1 MSKSQLIKETTKEM
15 SKETTKDSQKE
26 ELSNKFQKYI
36 ETYLSTY
43 TRFSENVYPEFE
55 IRFGTKKI
63 KNINKVDFYNVIK
76 SLLNYDF
83 KLINENYFLKIMNAS
98 NLSNIRTQIN
108 GMPNIQSYCKF
119 NNLSGILDENNIKF
133 VEKEY
138 FKNNDTQLFPLDFD
152 DYNFRVCY
160 QTEQNY
166 PRNHN
171 AIEEL
176 HSKWNSFK
184 KIFRY
189 IKRYEYR
196 HPDLPFLIHCSIVK
210 TSKSQYGKFI
220 EQFNIKDSEVFNS
233 LENFEIEIE
242 LNNELIIANKTF
254 SSAEFLYT
262 NLRKV
267 IKYILIGLQETNYPI
282 TLNEMDFAMQQY
294 LKLAKGPDYKAMML
308 PNIKD
313 FIGPSSTTLQMVNIL
328 PETEINDTNN
338 SIPNIRNNY
347 TVTDKADGTRKLLY
361 ISPQGKLYF
370 VSTTMNIQFI
380 GCYSEKKELFNT
392 IIDGE
397 HILHNKKGEYINVF
411 ACFDIYYFNGKNV
424 TGLPFINLTIEEQST
439 QEKETSKKEIQETT
453 TQETSTQ
460 EKSAQEK
467 SAQEK
472 SEKSKKEENFNYR
485 LIILNSVI
493 KSLELKSITNSKE
506 IHIKINVKKFYGA
519 HIFNGCTKILS
530 NINEGLYEYNTD
542 GLIFTPANTGVCSS
556 KTGVAAPNY
565 KTTWNESFKWKPPH
579 YNTIDFLIKF
589 KKNELGGNYIGT
601 LNNEGEDLTSYN
613 QVKSYYT
620 LILNVGFDEKK
631 HGYIN
636 PYNDIINNNI
646 KRDTKESYTNSYK
659 PCRFYPTNPNDVN
672 AGLCNIMGKLDESNN
687 LKIYTLEGDEI
698 EDNTI
703 VEFAYNSNNPEFW
716 RWEPLRVRSDK
727 TSELRSGVK
736 NFGNAYHT
744 ANSNWQSIHNPIS
757 ESILMTG
764 NGVTVNNDDDVYYNK
779 ISKTSET
786 QALRDFHNLYVK
798 SMLINKVSKSGYS
811 LIDYAVGKGGDLP
824 KWISANLNFVLGLDL
839 SKDNIENR
847 LDGVCARYLNYAQRY
862 AIIPKALFLHGNS
875 SHNIKDGSALYDDK
889 SRQIIKALFG
899 EGTKNEVLLGKGVY
913 NNYGI
918 VKNGFNISS
927 IQFAMHYMFES
938 ENVLNEFIKN
948 ITQCTALEGYFIGT
962 CYDGSKI
969 FNMLNSLNIDESIS
983 LFKNEKKIWELTKK
997 YDAKEFNDDESSL
1010 GYAINVY
1017 QETINKTFKEYLVN
1031 FKYLLRIMENNGFV
1045 LLNETEYKQLNLPGS
1060 MGNFEHLYNFMT
1072 NELKSNNYLLKK
1084 IGNSAQ
1090 LSTEEKQISFLNNYF
1105 IFKKIRNVEYD
1116 PEKLVSKKQ
1125 ELKEKELQNE
1135 IIGEFK
1141 KIDEE
1146 FEIKEKEKLD
1156 EKSKKL
1162 ASKYL
1167 KEAQDLEQQ
1176 LEEQLEEQQQ
1186 SKATESKAVNKT
1198 KLSIDEKIKLA
1209 EEKKKAKEE
1218 EKLKAAQEKKAAKE
1232 AEKSLKAET
1241 KKSQKTQTKKAQ

>member
-1 MSKSQLIKETTKEM
+1 MSKSQLT
-15 SKETTKDSQKE
+15 SKDSKKE
-26 ELSNKFQKYI
+26 ELSNKFLKYI
-36 ETYLSTY
+36 ETYLSSY
-43 TRFSENVYPEFE
+43 TRFSENVVPEFE

-83 KLINENYFLKIMNAS
+83 KLFNENYFLKIINAS

-108 GMPNIQSYCKF
+108 GLPNIQSYCKL

-133 VEKEY
+133 VEKTY
-138 FKNNDTQLFPLDFD
+138 FKTSDVQLFPLDFD

-166 PRNHN
+166 SRNHS

-176 HSKWNSFK
+176 HSKWNSLK

-210 TSKSQYGKFI
+210 TSKSHYGKFI

-242 LNNELIIANKTF
+242 LNNEFIIANKSF
-254 SSAEFLYT
+254 SNAEFIYT

-282 TLNEMDFAMQQY
+282 TLSEIDFAMQQY
-294 LKLAKGPDYKAMML
+294 LKLAKGPDYKPMMI
-308 PNIKD
+308 PSIKD
-313 FIGPSSTTLQMVNIL
+313 FIGPSPTTLQMVNIL

-370 VSTTMNIQFI
+370 IATTMNIQFT
-380 GCYSEKKELFNT
+380 GCYIEKKELFNT

-411 ACFDIYYFNGKNV
+411 ACFDIYYFNGQNV
-424 TGLPFINLTIEEQST
+424 TGLPFINLTIEDKGDKGDKGAEEKIEK
-439 QEKETSKKEIQETT
+439 QEKIEKSKKEDKGAE
-453 TQETSTQ
+453 EKL
-460 EKSAQEK
+460 EKSKKE
-467 SAQEK
+467 E
-472 SEKSKKEENFNYR
+472 SKKEENFNYR

-493 KSLELKSITNSKE
+493 KTLDLKSITSTKE
-506 IHIKINVKKFYGA
+506 IHIKIIVKKFYGA
-519 HIFNGCTKILS
+519 HIFNGCSRILT
-530 NINEGLYEYNTD
+530 NIKEGLYEYNTD
-542 GLIFTPANTGVCSS
+542 GLIFTPSNTGVCSL
-556 KTGVAAPNY
+556 KTGIAAPNY
-565 KTTWNESFKWKPPH
+565 KITWNESFKWKPPA

-589 KKNELGGNYIGT
+589 KKNELGANYIGT

-613 QVKSYYT
+613 QVKNYYT

-646 KRDTKESYTNSYK
+646 KRTTKESYTNSYK

-672 AGLCNIMGKLDESNN
+672 AGLCNIIGKLDESNN
-687 LKIYTLEGDEI
+687 LKIYTLEGEEI

-703 VEFAYNSNNPEFW
+703 VEFAYNITKPEYW
-716 RWEPLRVRSDK
+716 RWEPLRLRYDK

-757 ESILMTG
+757 ETILMTG
-764 NGVTVNNDDDVYYNK
+764 NGVTINTDDDVYYNK

-786 QALRDFHNLYVK
+786 QALRDFHNLYIK
-798 SMLINKVSKSGYS
+798 NMLITKVSKSGFS

-824 KWISANLNFVLGLDL
+824 KWISANLNFVFGLDL

-862 AIIPKALFLHGNS
+862 AVIPKALFLHGNS
-875 SHNIKDGSALYDDK
+875 SHNIKDGSAFYDDK
-889 SRQIIKALFG
+889 SKQIIKALFG
-899 EGTKNEVLLGKGVY
+899 EGAKNEILLGKGVY

-927 IQFAMHYMFES
+927 IQFALHYMFES
-938 ENVLNEFIKN
+938 ETILNEFIKN
-948 ITQCTALEGYFIGT
+948 IKECTALEGYFIGT

-969 FNMLNSLNIDESIS
+969 FNMLNSLNTNESIS
-983 LFKNEKKIWELTKK
+983 IFKNEKKIWELTKK
-997 YDAKEFNDDESSL
+997 YDAKEFNDDDSSL

-1031 FKYLLRIMENNGFV
+1031 YKYLVRIMENNGFV
-1045 LLNETEYKQLNLPGS
+1045 LLTETEYKQLNLPGS
-1060 MGNFEHLYNFMT
+1060 MGNFEQLYNFMNT
-1072 NELKSNNYLLKK
+1072 EITSNNYLLKK
-1084 IGNSAQ
+1084 LGTSAQ

-1116 PEKLVSKKQ
+1116 PEEIVSKKQ
-1125 ELKEKELQNE
+1125 ELQEKELQDE
-1135 IIGEFK
+1135 QIGEFK
-1141 KIDEE
+1141 KIDEL
-1146 FEIKEKEKLD
+1146 FEEKEKEKID
-1156 EKSKKL
+1156 IKSKKL

-1167 KEAQDLEQQ
+1167 KETQDLEEKLEQQ
-1176 LEEQLEEQQQ
+1176 LEE
-1186 SKATESKAVNKT
+1186 SKVPVKI

-1218 EKLKAAQEKKAAKE
+1218 EKLKTAQEKKLAKE
-1232 AEKSLKAET
+1232 AEKSKKAQA
-1241 KKSQKTQTKKAQ
+1241 KSQKTETKKV

>member
-1 MSKSQLIKETTKEM
+1 MSKSQIT
-15 SKETTKDSQKE
+15 SKDSKKE
-26 ELSNKFQKYI
+26 ELSNKFLKYI
-36 ETYLSTY
+36 ETYLSSY
-43 TRFSENVYPEFE
+43 TRFSENVVPEFE

-83 KLINENYFLKIMNAS
+83 KLFNENYFLKIMNAS

-108 GMPNIQSYCKF
+108 GLPNIQSYCKL
-119 NNLSGILDENNIKF
+119 NNLSGILDDNNIKF

-138 FKNNDTQLFPLDFD
+138 FKTSDAQLFPLDFD

-166 PRNHN
+166 SRNHS
-171 AIEEL
+171 AVEEL
-176 HSKWNSFK
+176 YSKWNSLK

-210 TSKSQYGKFI
+210 TSKSRYGKFI

-242 LNNELIIANKTF
+242 LNNEFIIANKSF
-254 SSAEFLYT
+254 SNAEFLYT

-267 IKYILIGLQETNYPI
+267 IKYILIGLQETNYPV
-282 TLNEMDFAMQQY
+282 TLNEIDFAMQQY
-294 LKLAKGPDYKAMML
+294 LKLAKGPDYKPMMI
-308 PNIKD
+308 PSIKD

-370 VSTTMNIQFI
+370 LATTMNIQFT
-380 GCYSEKKELFNT
+380 GCYIEKKELFNT

-411 ACFDIYYFNGKNV
+411 ACFDIYYFNGQNV
-424 TGLPFINLTIEEQST
+424 TGLPFINLTIEDKGDKEAE
-439 QEKETSKKEIQETT
+439 EKLEKSKKEDKEDKEDKI
-453 TQETSTQ
+453 
-460 EKSAQEK
+460 EKSKKE
-467 SAQEK
+467 E
-472 SEKSKKEENFNYR
+472 SKKEENFNYR

-493 KSLELKSITNSKE
+493 KSLDLKSITSSKE
-506 IHIKINVKKFYGA
+506 MHIKIIVKKFYGA
-519 HIFNGCTKILS
+519 HIFNGCSRILT
-530 NINEGLYEYNTD
+530 NIKEGLYEYNTD
-542 GLIFTPANTGVCSS
+542 GLIFTPSNTGVCSL
-556 KTGVAAPNY
+556 KTGIAAPNY
-565 KTTWNESFKWKPPH
+565 KITWNESFKWKPPA

-589 KKNELGGNYIGT
+589 KKNELGANYIGT
-601 LNNEGEDLTSYN
+601 LNNEGEDLTSYS
-613 QVKSYYT
+613 QVKNYYT

-646 KRDTKESYTNSYK
+646 KRTTKESYTNSYR

-687 LKIYTLEGDEI
+687 LKIYTLEGEEI

-703 VEFAYNSNNPEFW
+703 VEFAYNINKPDFW
-716 RWEPLRVRSDK
+716 RWEPLRLRYDK

-744 ANSNWQSIHNPIS
+744 ANSNWQSIFNPIS
-757 ESILMTG
+757 ETILMTG

-786 QALRDFHNLYVK
+786 QALRDFHNLYIK
-798 SMLINKVSKSGYS
+798 NMLITKVSKSGYS

-824 KWISANLNFVLGLDL
+824 KWISANLNFVYGLDL

-862 AIIPKALFLHGNS
+862 AVIPKALFSHGNS
-875 SHNIKDGSALYDDK
+875 SRNIKDGSAFYDDK
-889 SRQIIKALFG
+889 SKQIIKALFG
-899 EGTKNEVLLGKGVY
+899 EGAKNEVLLGKGVY

-927 IQFAMHYMFES
+927 IQFALHYMFES
-938 ENVLNEFIKN
+938 ETILNEFIKN
-948 ITQCTALEGYFIGT
+948 IKECTALEGYFIGT

-969 FNMLNSLNIDESIS
+969 FNMLNSLNADESIS
-983 LFKNEKKIWELTKK
+983 IFKNEKKIWELTKK

-1031 FKYLLRIMENNGFV
+1031 YKYLVRIMENNGFV

-1060 MGNFEHLYNFMT
+1060 MGNFEQLYNFMNT
-1072 NELKSNNYLLKK
+1072 EIKSNNYLLKK
-1084 IGNSAQ
+1084 LGNSAQ

-1116 PEKLVSKKQ
+1116 PEEIVSKKQ
-1125 ELKEKELQNE
+1125 ELQEKELQDE
-1135 IIGEFK
+1135 QIGEFK
-1141 KIDEE
+1141 KIDEL
-1146 FEIKEKEKLD
+1146 FKEKEKEKID

-1167 KEAQDLEQQ
+1167 KETQDLEEKLEQQ
-1176 LEEQLEEQQQ
+1176 LEE
-1186 SKATESKAVNKT
+1186 SKVPVKN

-1218 EKLKAAQEKKAAKE
+1218 EKLKTAQEKKLAKE
-1232 AEKSLKAET
+1232 AEKSKKAQA
-1241 KKSQKTQTKKAQ
+1241 KSQKTETKKV

>member
-1 MSKSQLIKETTKEM
+1 MSKSQIT
-15 SKETTKDSQKE
+15 SKDSKKE
-26 ELSNKFQKYI
+26 ELSNKFLKYI
-36 ETYLSTY
+36 ETYLSSY
-43 TRFSENVYPEFE
+43 TRFSENVVPEFE

-83 KLINENYFLKIMNAS
+83 KLFNENYFLKIMNAS

-108 GMPNIQSYCKF
+108 GLPNIQSYCKL
-119 NNLSGILDENNIKF
+119 NNLSGILDDNNIKF

-138 FKNNDTQLFPLDFD
+138 FKTSDAQLFPLDFD

-166 PRNHN
+166 SRNHS
-171 AIEEL
+171 AVEEL
-176 HSKWNSFK
+176 YSKWNSLK

-210 TSKSQYGKFI
+210 TSKSRYGKFI

-242 LNNELIIANKTF
+242 LNNEFIIANKSF
-254 SSAEFLYT
+254 SNAEFLYT

-267 IKYILIGLQETNYPI
+267 IKYILIGLQETNYPV
-282 TLNEMDFAMQQY
+282 TLNEIDFAMQQY
-294 LKLAKGPDYKAMML
+294 LKLAKGPDYKPMMI
-308 PNIKD
+308 PSIKD

-370 VSTTMNIQFI
+370 LATTMNIQFT
-380 GCYSEKKELFNT
+380 GCYIEKKELFNT

-411 ACFDIYYFNGKNV
+411 ACFDIYYFNGQNV
-424 TGLPFINLTIEEQST
+424 TGLSFINLTIEDRGDKEAEEKLEK
-439 QEKETSKKEIQETT
+439 QEKL
-453 TQETSTQ
+453 
-460 EKSAQEK
+460 
-467 SAQEK
+467 
-472 SEKSKKEENFNYR
+472 EKSKKEDKEDKEEKIEKSKKEDNFNYR

-493 KSLELKSITNSKE
+493 KSLDLKSITSSKE
-506 IHIKINVKKFYGA
+506 MHIKIIVKKFYGA
-519 HIFNGCTKILS
+519 HIFNGCSRILT
-530 NINEGLYEYNTD
+530 NIKEGLYEYNTD
-542 GLIFTPANTGVCSS
+542 GLIFTPSNTGVCSL
-556 KTGVAAPNY
+556 KTGIAAPNY
-565 KTTWNESFKWKPPH
+565 KITWNESFKWKPPA

-589 KKNELGGNYIGT
+589 KKNELGANYIGT
-601 LNNEGEDLTSYN
+601 LNNEGEDLTSYSQIKN
-613 QVKSYYT
+613 YYT

-646 KRDTKESYTNSYK
+646 KRTTKESYTNSYR

-687 LKIYTLEGDEI
+687 LKIYTLEGEEI

-703 VEFAYNSNNPEFW
+703 VEFAYNINKPDFW
-716 RWEPLRVRSDK
+716 RWEPLRLRYDK

-744 ANSNWQSIHNPIS
+744 ANSNWQSIFNPIS
-757 ESILMTG
+757 ETILMTG

-786 QALRDFHNLYVK
+786 QALRDFHNLYIK
-798 SMLINKVSKSGYS
+798 NMLITKVSKSGYS

-824 KWISANLNFVLGLDL
+824 KWISANLNFVYGLDL

-862 AIIPKALFLHGNS
+862 AVIPKALFSHGNS
-875 SHNIKDGSALYDDK
+875 IHNIKDGSAFYDDK
-889 SRQIIKALFG
+889 SKQIIKALFG
-899 EGTKNEVLLGKGVY
+899 EGAKNEVLLGKGVY

-927 IQFAMHYMFES
+927 IQFALHYMFES
-938 ENVLNEFIKN
+938 ETILNEFIKN
-948 ITQCTALEGYFIGT
+948 IKECTALEGYFIGT

-969 FNMLNSLNIDESIS
+969 FNMLNSLNADESIS
-983 LFKNEKKIWELTKK
+983 IFKNEKKIWELTKK

-1031 FKYLLRIMENNGFV
+1031 YKYLVRIMENNGFV

-1060 MGNFEHLYNFMT
+1060 MGNFEQLYNFMNT
-1072 NELKSNNYLLKK
+1072 EIKSNNYLLKK
-1084 IGNSAQ
+1084 LGNSAQ

-1116 PEKLVSKKQ
+1116 PEEIVSKKQ
-1125 ELKEKELQNE
+1125 ELQEKELQDE
-1135 IIGEFK
+1135 QIGEFK
-1141 KIDEE
+1141 KIDEL
-1146 FEIKEKEKLD
+1146 FEEKEKEKID
-1156 EKSKKL
+1156 IKSKKL

-1167 KEAQDLEQQ
+1167 KETQDLEEKLEQQ
-1176 LEEQLEEQQQ
+1176 LEE
-1186 SKATESKAVNKT
+1186 SKVPAKI

-1218 EKLKAAQEKKAAKE
+1218 EKLKTAQEKKLAKE
-1232 AEKSLKAET
+1232 AEKSKKAQA
-1241 KKSQKTQTKKAQ
+1241 KSQKTETKKV

>member
-1 MSKSQLIKETTKEM
+1 MSKSQIT
-15 SKETTKDSQKE
+15 SKDSKKE
-26 ELSNKFQKYI
+26 ELSNKFLKYI
-36 ETYLSTY
+36 ETYLSSY
-43 TRFSENVYPEFE
+43 TRFSENVVPEFE

-83 KLINENYFLKIMNAS
+83 KLFNENYFLKIMNAS

-108 GMPNIQSYCKF
+108 GLPNIQSYCKL
-119 NNLSGILDENNIKF
+119 NNLSGILDDNNIKF

-138 FKNNDTQLFPLDFD
+138 FKTSDAQLFPLDFD

-166 PRNHN
+166 SRNHS
-171 AIEEL
+171 AVEEL
-176 HSKWNSFK
+176 HSKWNSLK

-210 TSKSQYGKFI
+210 TSKSHYGKFI

-242 LNNELIIANKTF
+242 LNNEFIIANKSF
-254 SSAEFLYT
+254 SNAEFLYT

-267 IKYILIGLQETNYPI
+267 IKYILIGLQETNYPV
-282 TLNEMDFAMQQY
+282 TLNEIDFAMQQY
-294 LKLAKGPDYKAMML
+294 LKLAKGPDYKPMMI
-308 PNIKD
+308 PSIKD

-370 VSTTMNIQFI
+370 LATTMNIQFT
-380 GCYSEKKELFNT
+380 GCYIEKKELFNT

-411 ACFDIYYFNGKNV
+411 ACFDIYYFNGQNV
-424 TGLPFINLTIEEQST
+424 TGLPFINLTIEDRGDKEAE
-439 QEKETSKKEIQETT
+439 EKLEKLEKSKKEDKE
-453 TQETSTQ
+453 
-460 EKSAQEK
+460 EKIEK
-467 SAQEK
+467 I
-472 SEKSKKEENFNYR
+472 EKSKKEENKKEENKKEESKKQQNFNYR

-493 KSLELKSITNSKE
+493 KSLDLKSITSSKE
-506 IHIKINVKKFYGA
+506 MHIKIIVKKFYGA
-519 HIFNGCTKILS
+519 HIFNGCSRILT
-530 NINEGLYEYNTD
+530 NIKEGLYEYNTD
-542 GLIFTPANTGVCSS
+542 GLIFTPSNTGVCSL
-556 KTGVAAPNY
+556 KTGIAAPNY
-565 KTTWNESFKWKPPH
+565 KITWNESFKWKPPA

-589 KKNELGGNYIGT
+589 KKNELGANYIGT
-601 LNNEGEDLTSYN
+601 LNNEGEDLTSYS
-613 QVKSYYT
+613 QVKNYYT

-646 KRDTKESYTNSYK
+646 KRTTKESYTNSYR

-687 LKIYTLEGDEI
+687 LKIYTLEGEEI

-703 VEFAYNSNNPEFW
+703 VEFAYNIDRPEFW
-716 RWEPLRVRSDK
+716 RWEPLRLRYDK

-744 ANSNWQSIHNPIS
+744 ANSNWQSIFNPIS
-757 ESILMTG
+757 ETILMTG

-786 QALRDFHNLYVK
+786 QALRDFHNLYIK
-798 SMLINKVSKSGYS
+798 NMLITKVSKSGYS

-824 KWISANLNFVLGLDL
+824 KWISANLNFVYGLDL

-862 AIIPKALFLHGNS
+862 AVIPKALFSHGNS
-875 SHNIKDGSALYDDK
+875 SRNIKDGSAFYDDK
-889 SRQIIKALFG
+889 SKQIIKALFG
-899 EGTKNEVLLGKGVY
+899 EGAKNEVLLGKGVY

-927 IQFAMHYMFES
+927 IQFALHYMFES
-938 ENVLNEFIKN
+938 ETILNEFIKN
-948 ITQCTALEGYFIGT
+948 IKECTALEGYFIGT

-969 FNMLNSLNIDESIS
+969 FNMLNSLNADESIS
-983 LFKNEKKIWELTKK
+983 IFKNEKKIWELTKK

-1031 FKYLLRIMENNGFV
+1031 YKYLVRIMENNGFV

-1060 MGNFEHLYNFMT
+1060 MGNFEQLYNFMN
-1072 NELKSNNYLLKK
+1072 NEIKSNNYLLKK
-1084 IGNSAQ
+1084 LGNSAQ

-1116 PEKLVSKKQ
+1116 PEEIVSKKQ
-1125 ELKEKELQNE
+1125 ELQEKELQDE
-1135 IIGEFK
+1135 QIGEFK
-1141 KIDEE
+1141 KIDEL
-1146 FEIKEKEKLD
+1146 FEEEEKEKIA

-1167 KEAQDLEQQ
+1167 KETQDLE
-1176 LEEQLEEQQQ
+1176 
-1186 SKATESKAVNKT
+1186 ESKVPAKI

-1218 EKLKAAQEKKAAKE
+1218 EKLKTAQEKKLAKE
-1232 AEKSLKAET
+1232 AEKSKKTQA
-1241 KKSQKTQTKKAQ
+1241 KSQKTETKKV

>member
-1 MSKSQLIKETTKEM
+1 MSKSQLSKETTKE
-15 SKETTKDSQKE
+15 TQKE
-26 ELSNKFQKYI
+26 ELSKKFLKYI
-36 ETYLSTY
+36 ETYLSSY
-43 TRFSENVYPEFE
+43 TRFSENIYPEFE

-108 GMPNIQSYCKF
+108 GLPNIQSYCKL

-166 PRNHN
+166 SRNHN

-196 HPDLPFLIHCSIVK
+196 HPHLPFLIHCSIVK

-242 LNNELIIANKTF
+242 FNNEVIIANKTF
-254 SSAEFLYT
+254 SNAEFLYT

-282 TLNEMDFAMQQY
+282 TLNEMDFAIQQY
-294 LKLAKGPDYKAMML
+294 LKLAKGQDYKTMML

-361 ISPQGKLYF
+361 ISSEGKLYF
-370 VSTTMNIQFI
+370 ISTTMNIQFT

-424 TGLPFINLTIEEQST
+424 TGLPFINLTIEEQTT
-439 QEKETSKKEIQETT
+439 QETSKKETSKKETSKKET
-453 TQETSTQ
+453 
-460 EKSAQEK
+460 
-467 SAQEK
+467 
-472 SEKSKKEENFNYR
+472 SKKEEEEKEEEEKEESKREKSKNEENINYR

-493 KSLELKSITNSKE
+493 KSLDLKSITNSKE
-506 IHIKINVKKFYGA
+506 IHIKFNVKKFYGA
-519 HIFNGCTKILS
+519 HIFNGCARILN

-565 KTTWNESFKWKPPH
+565 KTTWNESFKWKPPR
-579 YNTIDFLIKF
+579 YNTIDFLIRF

-613 QVKSYYT
+613 QVKNYYT

-646 KRDTKESYTNSYK
+646 KRDTKESYINSYK

-672 AGLCNIMGKLDESNN
+672 AGLCNIMGKLDEANN

-764 NGVTVNNDDDVYYNK
+764 NGVTINNDDDVYYNK

-847 LDGVCARYLNYAQRY
+847 LDGVCSRYLNYAQRY
-862 AIIPKALFLHGNS
+862 AVIPKALFLHGNS

-948 ITQCTALEGYFIGT
+948 IKECTSLEGYFIGT

-969 FNMLNSLNIDESIS
+969 FNMLNSLNINESIS
-983 LFKNEKKIWELTKK
+983 LFKNQKKIWELTKK
-997 YDAKEFNDDESSL
+997 YEAKEFKDDESSL

-1017 QETINKTFKEYLVN
+1017 QETINKTFQEYLVN
-1031 FKYLLRIMENNGFV
+1031 YKYLLRIMENNGFV

-1060 MGNFEHLYNFMT
+1060 MGNFEQLYNFMNSEVT
-1072 NELKSNNYLLKK
+1072 SNNYLLKK
-1084 IGNSAQ
+1084 LGNSTQ
-1090 LSTEEKQISFLNNYF
+1090 LSDEEKQISFLNNYF
-1105 IFKKIRNVEYD
+1105 IFKKIRNVEYEPD
-1116 PEKLVSKKQ
+1116 ELVSKKQ
-1125 ELKEKELQNE
+1125 ELKEKELQE
-1135 IIGEFK
+1135 EVIGEFK

-1146 FEIKEKEKLD
+1146 FEVKEKEKID

-1162 ASKYL
+1162 ASQYI
-1167 KEAQDLEQQ
+1167 KETQDLEEK

-1186 SKATESKAVNKT
+1186 QKQSKATNKI
-1198 KLSIDEKIKLA
+1198 KLSVDEKLKLA

-1218 EKLKAAQEKKAAKE
+1218 EKLKATQEKKAAKE
-1232 AEKSLKAET
+1232 AEKTLKAET

>member
-1 MSKSQLIKETTKEM
+1 MSKSQLPKGTTKEM
-15 SKETTKDSQKE
+15 TKETQKE
-26 ELSNKFQKYI
+26 ELSNKFLKYI
-36 ETYLSTY
+36 EIYLSSY

-108 GMPNIQSYCKF
+108 GLPNIQSYCKL

-166 PRNHN
+166 SRNHN

-196 HPDLPFLIHCSIVK
+196 HPHLPFLIHCSIVK

-242 LNNELIIANKTF
+242 FNNELIIANKTF
-254 SSAEFLYT
+254 SNAEFLYT

-282 TLNEMDFAMQQY
+282 TLNEMDFAIQQY

-370 VSTTMNIQFI
+370 ISTTMNIQFT

-397 HILHNKKGEYINVF
+397 HILHNKKGEYINTF

-424 TGLPFINLTIEEQST
+424 TGLPFINLTIEEQ
-439 QEKETSKKEIQETT
+439 T
-453 TQETSTQ
+453 TQETSK
-460 EKSAQEK
+460 EKEK
-467 SAQEK
+467 EEK
-472 SEKSKKEENFNYR
+472 EEREESKTDKSKKEENINYR

-493 KSLELKSITNSKE
+493 KSLDLKSITNSKE
-506 IHIKINVKKFYGA
+506 IHIKITVKKFYGA
-519 HIFNGCTKILS
+519 HIFNGCARILN

-556 KTGVAAPNY
+556 KTGIAAPNY
-565 KTTWNESFKWKPPH
+565 KTTWNESFKWKPPR

-613 QVKSYYT
+613 QVKNYYT

-636 PYNDIINNNI
+636 PYNDIINNNV
-646 KRDTKESYTNSYK
+646 KRDTKESYINSYK

-672 AGLCNIMGKLDESNN
+672 AGLCNIMGKLDEANN

-764 NGVTVNNDDDVYYNK
+764 NGVTINNDDDVYYNK

-862 AIIPKALFLHGNS
+862 AVIPKALFLHGNS

-948 ITQCTALEGYFIGT
+948 IKECTTLEGYFIGT

-969 FNMLNSLNIDESIS
+969 FNMLNSLNINESIS
-983 LFKNEKKIWELTKK
+983 LFKNQKKIWELTKK
-997 YDAKEFNDDESSL
+997 YEAKEFKDDESSL

-1017 QETINKTFKEYLVN
+1017 QETINKTFQEYLVN
-1031 FKYLLRIMENNGFV
+1031 YKYLVRIMENNGFV

-1060 MGNFEHLYNFMT
+1060 MGNFEQLYNFMNSEVT
-1072 NELKSNNYLLKK
+1072 SNNYLLKK
-1084 IGNSAQ
+1084 LGNSAQ
-1090 LSTEEKQISFLNNYF
+1090 LSDEEKQISFLNNYF
-1105 IFKKIRNVEYD
+1105 IFKKIRNVEYEPD
-1116 PEKLVSKKQ
+1116 ELVSKKQ
-1125 ELKEKELQNE
+1125 ELKEKELQE
-1135 IIGEFK
+1135 EVIGEFK

-1146 FEIKEKEKLD
+1146 FEVKEKEKID
-1156 EKSKKL
+1156 EKSQKL
-1162 ASKYL
+1162 AAQYI
-1167 KEAQDLEQQ
+1167 KETQDLEQL
-1176 LEEQLEEQQQ
+1176 LEEQLEQQQEQKQ
-1186 SKATESKAVNKT
+1186 SKATNKI
-1198 KLSIDEKIKLA
+1198 KLSVDEKLKLA

-1232 AEKSLKAET
+1232 AEKSKKAEE
-1241 KKSQKTQTKKAQ
+1241 KKLQKTQTKKA

>member
-1 MSKSQLIKETTKEM
+1 MSKSDLTKEI
-15 SKETTKDSQKE
+15 SKDSQKE
-26 ELSNKFQKYI
+26 ELSNKFLKYI
-36 ETYLSTY
+36 ETYLSTF
-43 TRFSENVYPEFE
+43 TRFSANVYPEFE

-83 KLINENYFLKIMNAS
+83 KLVNENYHLKIMNAS
-98 NLSNIRTQIN
+98 NLSNIRTQID
-108 GMPNIQSYCKF
+108 GMPNIQSYCKLD
-119 NNLSGILDENNIKF
+119 NLSGILDENNIKF

-138 FKNNDTQLFPLDFD
+138 FKTSAAQLFPLDFD

-166 PRNHN
+166 SRNHS
-171 AIEEL
+171 AVEEL
-176 HSKWNSFK
+176 HNKWNSLK

-196 HPDLPFLIHCSIVK
+196 HPDLPFLVHCSIVK
-210 TSKSQYGKFI
+210 TSKSYNGRFI
-220 EQFNIKDSEVFNS
+220 EQFNIKDSEVFTS

-242 LNNELIIANKTF
+242 LNNELIIANKSF
-254 SSAEFLYT
+254 SSSEFLYT

-282 TLNEMDFAMQQY
+282 TLNEMEFAMQQY
-294 LKLAKGPDYKAMML
+294 LKLAKGPDYTNMMKQSV
-308 PNIKD
+308 KD
-313 FIGPSSTTLQMVNIL
+313 FIGPSSSTLQMVNIL

-338 SIPNIRNNY
+338 SIPNIRKNY

-370 VSTTMNIQFI
+370 IPMTMNIQFT
-380 GCYSEKKELFNT
+380 GCYIEKKELFNT

-411 ACFDIYYFNGKNV
+411 ACFDIYYFNGQNV
-424 TGLPFINLTIEEQST
+424 TGLPFIKLIIEEEKGEKGEKG
-439 QEKETSKKEIQETT
+439 EKEKGEKGKEKGK
-453 TQETSTQ
+453 
-460 EKSAQEK
+460 EKEK
-467 SAQEK
+467 EEEK
-472 SEKSKKEENFNYR
+472 EEEEDKIGKSKKEETFNYR

-493 KSLELKSITNSKE
+493 KTMELKSITNSKE
-506 IHIKINVKKFYGA
+506 IHIKFNVKKFYGA
-519 HIFNGCTKILS
+519 HIFNGCARILN
-530 NINEGLYEYNTD
+530 NIKESLYEYNTD
-542 GLIFTPANTGVCSS
+542 GLIFTPANTGVCSL

-565 KTTWNESFKWKPPH
+565 KITWNESFKWKPPE

-589 KKNELGGNYIGT
+589 KKNELGGNYMGT

-613 QVKSYYT
+613 QVKNYYT

-646 KRDTKESYTNSYK
+646 KRDTKESYTNSYR
-659 PCRFYPTNPNDVN
+659 PCRFYPTNPSDLN

-687 LKIYTLEGDEI
+687 LKIYTLEGEEI
-698 EDNTI
+698 EDNII
-703 VEFAYNSNNPEFW
+703 VEFAYNINNPEFW
-716 RWEPLRVRSDK
+716 RWEPLRIRYDK

-736 NFGNAYHT
+736 NFGNAYHV

-862 AIIPKALFLHGNS
+862 TVIPKALFLHGNS
-875 SHNIKDGSALYDDK
+875 TNNIKNGSALYDEK
-889 SRQIIKALFG
+889 SKQIIKALFG

-913 NNYGI
+913 NNYGV

-927 IQFAMHYMFES
+927 IQFAIHYMFES
-938 ENVLNEFIKN
+938 ETVLNEFIKN
-948 ITQCTALEGYFIGT
+948 VKECTSLEGYFIGT
-962 CYDGSKI
+962 CYDGTKI
-969 FNMLNSLNIDESIS
+969 FNMLNSLNNNESIS
-983 LFKNEKKIWELTKK
+983 IFKNEKKIWELTKK
-997 YDAKEFNDDESSL
+997 YDAQEFTDDESCL

-1031 FKYLLRIMENNGFV
+1031 YKYLTRIMENNGFV

-1060 MGNFEHLYNFMT
+1060 MGNFEQLYNFMN
-1072 NELKSNNYLLKK
+1072 NEVKSNNYLLKK
-1084 IGNSAQ
+1084 LGNSAH

-1105 IFKKIRNVEYD
+1105 VFKKIRNVEYEPD
-1116 PEKLVSKKQ
+1116 ELISKK
-1125 ELKEKELQNE
+1125 EDLKEKELQDE
-1135 IIGEFK
+1135 IMGDFK

-1146 FEIKEKEKLD
+1146 FEVKEKESLD

-1162 ASKYL
+1162 ASQYI
-1167 KEAQDLEQQ
+1167 KETQDLEKQ
-1176 LEEQLEEQQQ
+1176 LEDEIEEQFD
-1186 SKATESKAVNKT
+1186 KT
-1198 KLSIDEKIKLA
+1198 KSTVNLKLTIDEKLKLA

-1241 KKSQKTQTKKAQ
+1241 KKSQKAETKKSQKTLTKKV

>member
-1 MSKSQLIKETTKEM
+1 MSKSQLT
-15 SKETTKDSQKE
+15 SKDSKKE
-26 ELSNKFQKYI
+26 ELSNKFLKYI
-36 ETYLSTY
+36 ETYLSSY
-43 TRFSENVYPEFE
+43 TRFSENVVPEFE

-83 KLINENYFLKIMNAS
+83 KLFNENYFLKIMNAS

-108 GMPNIQSYCKF
+108 GLPNIQSYCKL
-119 NNLSGILDENNIKF
+119 NNLSGILDDNNIKF

-138 FKNNDTQLFPLDFD
+138 FKTSDAQLFPLDFD

-166 PRNHN
+166 SRNHS

-176 HSKWNSFK
+176 HSKWNSIK

-210 TSKSQYGKFI
+210 TSKSRYGKFI

-242 LNNELIIANKTF
+242 LNNEFIIANKSF
-254 SSAEFLYT
+254 SNAEFLYT

-267 IKYILIGLQETNYPI
+267 IKYILIGLQETNYPV
-282 TLNEMDFAMQQY
+282 TLNEIDFAMQQY
-294 LKLAKGPDYKAMML
+294 LKLAKGPDYKPMMI
-308 PNIKD
+308 PSIKD

-370 VSTTMNIQFI
+370 LATTMNIQFT
-380 GCYSEKKELFNT
+380 GCYIEKKELFNT

-411 ACFDIYYFNGKNV
+411 ACFDIYYFNGQNV
-424 TGLPFINLTIEEQST
+424 TGLPFINLTIEDKGDKEAE
-439 QEKETSKKEIQETT
+439 EKLEKLEKLEKSKKEESKK
-453 TQETSTQ
+453 EESKK
-460 EKSAQEK
+460 EESKKE
-467 SAQEK
+467 E
-472 SEKSKKEENFNYR
+472 SKKEENFNYR

-493 KSLELKSITNSKE
+493 KSLDLKSITSSKE
-506 IHIKINVKKFYGA
+506 MHIKIIVKKFYGA
-519 HIFNGCTKILS
+519 HIFNGCSRILT
-530 NINEGLYEYNTD
+530 NIKEGLYEYNTD
-542 GLIFTPANTGVCSS
+542 GLIFTPSNTGVCSL
-556 KTGVAAPNY
+556 KTGIAAPNY
-565 KTTWNESFKWKPPH
+565 KITWNESFKWKPPEF
-579 YNTIDFLIKF
+579 NSIDFLIKF
-589 KKNELGGNYIGT
+589 KKNELGANYIGT
-601 LNNEGEDLTSYN
+601 LNNEGEDLTSYS
-613 QVKSYYT
+613 QVKNYYT

-646 KRDTKESYTNSYK
+646 KRTTKESYTNSYR

-687 LKIYTLEGDEI
+687 LKIYTLEGEEI

-703 VEFAYNSNNPEFW
+703 VEFAYNINKPDFW
-716 RWEPLRVRSDK
+716 RWEPLRLRYDK

-744 ANSNWQSIHNPIS
+744 ANSNWQSIYNPIS
-757 ESILMTG
+757 ETILMTG

-786 QALRDFHNLYVK
+786 QALRDFHNLYIK
-798 SMLINKVSKSGYS
+798 NMLITKVSKSGYS

-824 KWISANLNFVLGLDL
+824 KWISANLNFVYGLDL

-862 AIIPKALFLHGNS
+862 AVIPKALFSHGNS
-875 SHNIKDGSALYDDK
+875 IHNIKDGSAFYDDK
-889 SRQIIKALFG
+889 SKQIIKALFG
-899 EGTKNEVLLGKGVY
+899 EGAKNEVLLGKGVY

-927 IQFAMHYMFES
+927 IQFALHYMFES
-938 ENVLNEFIKN
+938 ETILNEFIKN
-948 ITQCTALEGYFIGT
+948 IKECTALEGYFIGT

-969 FNMLNSLNIDESIS
+969 FNMLNSLNADESIS
-983 LFKNEKKIWELTKK
+983 IFKNEKKIWELTKK

-1031 FKYLLRIMENNGFV
+1031 YKYLVRIMENNGFV

-1060 MGNFEHLYNFMT
+1060 MGNFEQLYNFMNT
-1072 NELKSNNYLLKK
+1072 EIKSNNYLLKK
-1084 IGNSAQ
+1084 LGNSAQ

-1116 PEKLVSKKQ
+1116 PEEIVSKKQ
-1125 ELKEKELQNE
+1125 ELQEKELQDE
-1135 IIGEFK
+1135 QIGEFK
-1141 KIDEE
+1141 KIDEL
-1146 FEIKEKEKLD
+1146 FEEKEKEKID

-1167 KEAQDLEQQ
+1167 KETQDLEEKLEQQ
-1176 LEEQLEEQQQ
+1176 LEE
-1186 SKATESKAVNKT
+1186 SKVPVKI

-1218 EKLKAAQEKKAAKE
+1218 EKLKTTQEKKLAKE
-1232 AEKSLKAET
+1232 AEKSKKAQA
-1241 KKSQKTQTKKAQ
+1241 KSQKTETKKV

>member
-1 MSKSQLIKETTKEM
+1 MSKSQIT
-15 SKETTKDSQKE
+15 SKDSKKE
-26 ELSNKFQKYI
+26 ELSNKFLKYI
-36 ETYLSTY
+36 ETYLSSY
-43 TRFSENVYPEFE
+43 TRFSENVVPEFE

-83 KLINENYFLKIMNAS
+83 KLFNENYFLKIMNAS

-108 GMPNIQSYCKF
+108 GLPNIQSYCKL
-119 NNLSGILDENNIKF
+119 NNLSGILDDNNIKF

-138 FKNNDTQLFPLDFD
+138 FKTSDAQLFPLDFD

-166 PRNHN
+166 SRNHS
-171 AIEEL
+171 AVEEL
-176 HSKWNSFK
+176 HSKWNSIK

-210 TSKSQYGKFI
+210 TSKSRYGKFI

-242 LNNELIIANKTF
+242 LNNEFIIANKSF
-254 SSAEFLYT
+254 SNAEFLYT

-267 IKYILIGLQETNYPI
+267 IKYILIGLQETNYPV
-282 TLNEMDFAMQQY
+282 TLNEIDFAMQQY
-294 LKLAKGPDYKAMML
+294 LKLAKGPDYKPMMI
-308 PNIKD
+308 PSIKD

-370 VSTTMNIQFI
+370 LATTMNIQFT
-380 GCYSEKKELFNT
+380 GCYIEKKELFNT

-411 ACFDIYYFNGKNV
+411 ACFDIYYFNGQNV
-424 TGLPFINLTIEEQST
+424 TGLPFINLTIEDKGDKEAE
-439 QEKETSKKEIQETT
+439 EKLEKLEKLEKSKKEESKK
-453 TQETSTQ
+453 EESKK
-460 EKSAQEK
+460 EE
-467 SAQEK
+467 
-472 SEKSKKEENFNYR
+472 SKKEENFNYR

-493 KSLELKSITNSKE
+493 KSLDLKSITSSKE
-506 IHIKINVKKFYGA
+506 MHIKIIVKKFYGA
-519 HIFNGCTKILS
+519 HIFNGCSRILT
-530 NINEGLYEYNTD
+530 NIKEGLYEYNTD
-542 GLIFTPANTGVCSS
+542 GLIFTPSNTGVCSL
-556 KTGVAAPNY
+556 KTGIAAPNY
-565 KTTWNESFKWKPPH
+565 KITWNESFKWKPPA

-589 KKNELGGNYIGT
+589 KKNELGANYIGT
-601 LNNEGEDLTSYN
+601 LNNEGEDLTSYS
-613 QVKSYYT
+613 QVKNYYT

-646 KRDTKESYTNSYK
+646 KRTTKESYTNSYR

-687 LKIYTLEGDEI
+687 LKIYTLEGEEI

-703 VEFAYNSNNPEFW
+703 VEFAYNINKPDFW
-716 RWEPLRVRSDK
+716 RWEPLRLRYDK

-744 ANSNWQSIHNPIS
+744 ANSNWQSIYNPIS
-757 ESILMTG
+757 ETILMTG

-786 QALRDFHNLYVK
+786 QALRDFHNLYIK
-798 SMLINKVSKSGYS
+798 NMLITKVSKSGYS

-824 KWISANLNFVLGLDL
+824 KWISANLNFVYGLDL

-862 AIIPKALFLHGNS
+862 AVIPKALFSHGNS
-875 SHNIKDGSALYDDK
+875 IHNIKDGSAFYDDK
-889 SRQIIKALFG
+889 SKQIIKALFG
-899 EGTKNEVLLGKGVY
+899 EGAKNEVLLGKGVY

-927 IQFAMHYMFES
+927 IQFALHYMFES
-938 ENVLNEFIKN
+938 ETILNEFIKN
-948 ITQCTALEGYFIGT
+948 IKECTALEGYFIGT

-969 FNMLNSLNIDESIS
+969 FNMLNSLNADESIS
-983 LFKNEKKIWELTKK
+983 IFKNEKKIWELTKK

-1031 FKYLLRIMENNGFV
+1031 YKYLVRIMENNGFV

-1060 MGNFEHLYNFMT
+1060 MGNFEQLYNFMNT
-1072 NELKSNNYLLKK
+1072 EIKSNNYLLKK
-1084 IGNSAQ
+1084 LGNSAQ

-1116 PEKLVSKKQ
+1116 PEEIVSKKQ
-1125 ELKEKELQNE
+1125 ELQEKELQDE
-1135 IIGEFK
+1135 QIGEFK
-1141 KIDEE
+1141 KIDEL
-1146 FEIKEKEKLD
+1146 FEEKEKEKID

-1167 KEAQDLEQQ
+1167 KETQDLEEKLEQQ
-1176 LEEQLEEQQQ
+1176 LEE
-1186 SKATESKAVNKT
+1186 SKVPVKI

-1218 EKLKAAQEKKAAKE
+1218 EKLKTTQEKKLAKE
-1232 AEKSLKAET
+1232 AEKSKKAQA
-1241 KKSQKTQTKKAQ
+1241 KSQKTETKKV

>member
-1 MSKSQLIKETTKEM
+1 MSKSDNTKEA
-15 SKETTKDSQKE
+15 SKDSQKQD
-26 ELSNKFQKYI
+26 LSNKFIKYI
-36 ETYLSTY
+36 ETYLSSY
-43 TRFSENVYPEFE
+43 TRFSENVYPELE

-76 SLLNYDF
+76 SLLNYEF
-83 KLINENYFLKIMNAS
+83 KLFNENYYLKIMNAS

-108 GMPNIQSYCKF
+108 GMPNIQSYCKLD
-119 NNLSGILDENNIKF
+119 NLSGILDENNIKF

-138 FKNNDTQLFPLDFD
+138 FKDANVQLFPLDFD

-166 PRNHN
+166 PRNHS
-171 AIEEL
+171 AVEEL
-176 HSKWNSFK
+176 HSKWNSLK

-196 HPDLPFLIHCSIVK
+196 HPHLPFLIHCSIVK
-210 TSKSQYGKFI
+210 TSKTYNGRFI

-242 LNNELIIANKTF
+242 LNNELIIANKSF
-254 SSAEFLYT
+254 SSVEFLYT

-282 TLNEMDFAMQQY
+282 TLNEMDVVMQEY
-294 LKLAKGPDYKAMML
+294 LKLAKGPDYKTMMR
-308 PNIKD
+308 PNVKD
-313 FIGPSSTTLQMVNIL
+313 FIGPSSSTLQMVNIL
-328 PETEINDTNN
+328 PESEINDTNI

-361 ISPQGKLYF
+361 ISPLGKLYF
-370 VSTTMNIQFI
+370 IPMTMNIQFT
-380 GCYSEKKELFNT
+380 GCYIEKKELFNS

-397 HILHNKKGEYINVF
+397 HILHNNKGEYINVF
-411 ACFDIYYFNGKNV
+411 ACFDIYYFNGQNV
-424 TGLPFINLTIEEQST
+424 TGLPFIKLTIEE
-439 QEKETSKKEIQETT
+439 ETKKEETKKE
-453 TQETSTQ
+453 ET
-460 EKSAQEK
+460 EKTEK
-467 SAQEK
+467 T
-472 SEKSKKEENFNYR
+472 KKEENNNYR
-485 LIILNSVI
+485 LVILNSVI
-493 KSLELKSITNSKE
+493 KTLELKSITNSKE
-506 IHIKINVKKFYGA
+506 IHIKLNVKKFYGA
-519 HIFNGCTKILS
+519 HIFNGCARILN
-530 NINEGLYEYNTD
+530 NIKEGLYEYNTD
-542 GLIFTPANTGVCSS
+542 GLIFTPANTGICSL

-565 KTTWNESFKWKPPH
+565 KITWNESFKWKPPE
-579 YNTIDFLIKF
+579 YNTIDFLIRF
-589 KKNELGGNYIGT
+589 KKNELGGNYMGT

-613 QVKSYYT
+613 QVKNYYT
-620 LILNVGFDEKK
+620 LILNVGFDETK

-646 KRDTKESYTNSYK
+646 KRNTKESYTNNYR
-659 PCRFYPTNPNDVN
+659 PCRFYPTNPSDVN

-687 LKIYTLEGDEI
+687 LKIYTLEGEEI
-698 EDNTI
+698 EDNII
-703 VEFAYNSNNPEFW
+703 VEFAYNINNPEFW
-716 RWEPLRVRSDK
+716 RWEPLRIRYDK

-736 NFGNAYHT
+736 NFGNAYHV

-875 SHNIKDGSALYDDK
+875 NKNIKTGDALYDEK
-889 SRQIIKALFG
+889 SKQIIKALFG
-899 EGTKNEVLLGKGVY
+899 EGTKNEVLLGRGVY

-938 ENVLNEFIKN
+938 ETVLNEFIKN
-948 ITQCTALEGYFIGT
+948 VKECTSLEGYFIGT
-962 CYDGSKI
+962 CYDGNKI
-969 FNMLNSLNIDESIS
+969 FNMLNSLTNGESLSI
-983 LFKNEKKIWELTKK
+983 FKNGKKIWELTKK
-997 YDAKEFNDDESSL
+997 YDAQEFNDDESCL

-1017 QETINKTFKEYLVN
+1017 QETINKTFMEYLVN
-1031 FKYLLRIMENNGFV
+1031 FKYLIRIMENNGFV

-1060 MGNFEHLYNFMT
+1060 IGNFEQLFNFMN
-1072 NELKSNNYLLKK
+1072 NEVKSNNYLLKK
-1084 IGNSAQ
+1084 LGNSSQ
-1090 LSTEEKQISFLNNYF
+1090 LSDEEKQISFLNNYF
-1105 IFKKIRNVEYD
+1105 VFKKIRNVEYE
-1116 PEKLVSKKQ
+1116 PEELVSKK
-1125 ELKEKELQNE
+1125 EDLKEKELQDE
-1135 IIGEFK
+1135 IIGDFK

-1146 FEIKEKEKLD
+1146 FEVMEKEKLD
-1156 EKSKKL
+1156 EKSKIL

-1167 KEAQDLEQQ
+1167 KETQELEKQ
-1176 LEEQLEEQQQ
+1176 LEDEIEEQFDK
-1186 SKATESKAVNKT
+1186 SKSAVNL
-1198 KLSIDEKIKLA
+1198 KLTIDEKIKLA

-1218 EKLKAAQEKKAAKE
+1218 EKLKIAQEKKAAKE
-1232 AEKSLKAET
+1232 VEKSLKAET
-1241 KKSQKTQTKKAQ
+1241 KKSQKTETKKSQKTLTKKA

>member
-1 MSKSQLIKETTKEM
+1 MSKSQSTKEQIDKT
-15 SKETTKDSQKE
+15 SKDSQKE
-26 ELSNKFQKYI
+26 ELKSKFIKYI
-36 ETYLSTY
+36 ETYLSSY
-43 TRFSENVYPEFE
+43 TRFSENVVPELE

-83 KLINENYFLKIMNAS
+83 KLINENYQLKIMNAS

-108 GMPNIQSYCKF
+108 GMPNIQSYCKL

-138 FKNNDTQLFPLDFD
+138 FKTSDAQLFPLDFD

-166 PRNHN
+166 SRNHS
-171 AIEEL
+171 AVEEL
-176 HSKWNSFK
+176 HSKWNSIK

-196 HPDLPFLIHCSIVK
+196 HPDLPFLVHCSIVK
-210 TSKSQYGKFI
+210 TSKSQNGRFI
-220 EQFNIKDSEVFNS
+220 EQFNIKDSEVFTS

-242 LNNELIIANKTF
+242 LNNELIIVNKLF
-254 SSAEFLYT
+254 SNTEFLYT
-262 NLRKV
+262 NLSKV
-267 IKYILIGLQETNYPI
+267 IKYILIGLQETNYPV
-282 TLNEMDFAMQQY
+282 TLSEMDFAMQQY
-294 LKLAKGPDYKAMML
+294 LKLAKGPDYKPMMI
-308 PNIKD
+308 PSIKD

-370 VSTTMNIQFI
+370 IATTMSIQFT
-380 GCYSEKKELFNT
+380 GCYIEKKELFNT

-424 TGLPFINLTIEEQST
+424 TGLPFIKLTLDDKIEDKE
-439 QEKETSKKEIQETT
+439 EKE
-453 TQETSTQ
+453 
-460 EKSAQEK
+460 
-467 SAQEK
+467 
-472 SEKSKKEENFNYR
+472 EKSKKEENFNYR
-485 LIILNSVI
+485 LVILNSVI
-493 KSLELKSITNSKE
+493 KTLELKSITNSKE
-506 IHIKINVKKFYGA
+506 IHIKFNVKKFYGA
-519 HIFNGCTKILS
+519 HIFNGCARILN
-530 NINEGLYEYNTD
+530 NIKEGLYEYNTD
-542 GLIFTPANTGVCSS
+542 GLIFTPANTGVCSL
-556 KTGVAAPNY
+556 KTGIAAPNY
-565 KTTWNESFKWKPPH
+565 KITWNESFKWKPPEF
-579 YNTIDFLIKF
+579 NSIDFLIKF
-589 KKNELGGNYIGT
+589 KKNDLGGNFIGT
-601 LNNEGEDLTSYN
+601 LNNEGEDLTSYT
-613 QVKSYYT
+613 QVKNYYT

-646 KRDTKESYTNSYK
+646 KRDTKESYTNSYR

-687 LKIYTLEGDEI
+687 LKIYTLEGEEI

-703 VEFAYNSNNPEFW
+703 VEFAYNINKPEFW
-716 RWEPLRVRSDK
+716 RWEPLRLRYDK

-744 ANSNWQSIHNPIS
+744 ANSNWQSIYNPIS
-757 ESILMTG
+757 ETILMTG

-786 QALRDFHNLYVK
+786 QALRDFHNLYIK
-798 SMLINKVSKSGYS
+798 SMLITKVSKSGYS

-824 KWISANLNFVLGLDL
+824 KWISANLNFVFGLDL

-862 AIIPKALFLHGNS
+862 AVIPKAIFLHGNS
-875 SHNIKDGSALYDDK
+875 SHNIKDGSAFYDDK
-889 SRQIIKALFG
+889 SKQIIKALFG
-899 EGTKNEVLLGKGVY
+899 EGAKNEVLLGKGVY

-948 ITQCTALEGYFIGT
+948 IKECTALEGYFIGT

-969 FNMLNSLNIDESIS
+969 FNMLNSLNANESIS
-983 LFKNEKKIWELTKK
+983 IFKNEKKIWELTKK

-1031 FKYLLRIMENNGFV
+1031 YKYLLRIMENNGFV
-1045 LLNETEYKQLNLPGS
+1045 LLTETEYKQLNLPGS
-1060 MGNFEHLYNFMT
+1060 MGNFEQLYNFMN
-1072 NELKSNNYLLKK
+1072 NEVKSNNYLLKK
-1084 IGNSAQ
+1084 LGNSAQ
-1090 LSTEEKQISFLNNYF
+1090 LSAEEKQISFLNNYF
-1105 IFKKIRNVEYD
+1105 IFKKIRNVDYD
-1116 PEKLVSKKQ
+1116 PDELVSKKQ
-1125 ELKEKELQNE
+1125 DLKEKELQDE
-1135 IIGEFK
+1135 QIGEFK
-1141 KIDEE
+1141 KIDEQ
-1146 FEIKEKEKLD
+1146 FEEKEKE
-1156 EKSKKL
+1156 EINIKSKKL

-1167 KEAQDLEQQ
+1167 KETQE
-1176 LEEQLEEQQQ
+1176 LEEQLEKQLE
-1186 SKATESKAVNKT
+1186 ESKVPVKI
-1198 KLSIDEKIKLA
+1198 KLSIDEKMKLA
-1209 EEKKKAKEE
+1209 EEKKKAKAE
-1218 EKLKAAQEKKAAKE
+1218 EKLKTAQEKKLAKE
-1232 AEKSLKAET
+1232 VEKSKKAQA
-1241 KKSQKTQTKKAQ
+1241 KSQKTETNKA